1 MLEGEPTTTRRPQRH
16 ASGLAARDDRL
27 GVWPSGGCR
36 PRRNTGTP
44 RQWVYSMLTVL
55 GLSLLLL
62 LSAQAQEDTR
72 GALLSRPQRV
82 ALVIGNS
89 QYATAPLSN
98 PVNDA
103 TDMAE
108 VLGKVGFAVTLLKNG
123 DQAQIETAVTMF
135 VQQLSRDSVGLFY
148 FGAGNGRE
156 ATAPGLERQRQG
168 VSLCREASA
177 VSHWD
182 AGGGRGVSA
191 TATLGTV
198 QDAAQQRGHG
208 ICAHSIGD
216 LPDGE

>member
-1 MLEGEPTTTRRPQRH
+1 MTTRRLQRH
-16 ASGLAARDDRL
+16 APAWRPGMTAWEHGHL
-27 GVWPSGGCR
+27 GGCR
-36 PRRNTGTP
+36 QRRNVATA
-44 RQWVYSMLTVL
+44 RQRVCSHAD
-55 GLSLLLL
+55 GSRASLLLL

-72 GALLSRPQRV
+72 GVLLSRPQRV

-148 FGAGNGRE
+148 FAGHGCRSAGRIIYCPCGTSITPGGRE
-156 ATAPGLERQRQG
+156 
-168 VSLCREASA
+168 V
-177 VSHWD
+177 
-182 AGGGRGVSA
+182 
-191 TATLGTV
+191 
-198 QDAAQQRGHG
+198 
-208 ICAHSIGD
+208 
-216 LPDGE
+216 